1 MLKSLQRNF
10 LILTM
15 TLLAIV
21 LFGAYAFSY
30 TMTQQQLSRFVTASL
45 DRVLDTT
52 TPPAP
57 T

>member
-1 MLKSLQRNF
+1 MLLSVTIRTTGKEWMPPMLKSLQRNF

-30 TMTQQQLSRFVTASL
+30 TYYMLCC
-45 DRVLDTT
+45 
-52 TPPAP
+52 PA
-57 T
+57 